1 MALTSSPTQGITP
14 LHPIG
19 DRPRWMPR
27 HAAVFTRL
35 STHLQTSFTRL
46 CDTGCAAK
54 TGAATCCSGDEDSG
68 MGLGGGAMDRKSSME
83 RVARRQGYARFVVGL
98 ALLLALTGAR
108 AYLWVT
114 GPFVFWQP

>member
-1 MALTSSPTQGITP
+1 
-14 LHPIG
+14 
-19 DRPRWMPR
+19 
-27 HAAVFTRL
+27 
-35 STHLQTSFTRL
+35 
-46 CDTGCAAK
+46 
-54 TGAATCCSGDEDSG
+54 